1 MKIRPA
7 VLLGE
12 VMLGCIAGV
21 GMYLGFENIAAVAV
35 GGICALLPKLVD
47 SEETSDKNS

>member
-12 VMLGCIAGV
+12 FTLFLLAGFALWM
-21 GMYLGFENIAAVAV
+21 GYENIAAVCA

-47 SEETSDKNS
+47 SEEVSDRNS